1 MKSGPDVL
9 ADLDG
14 GRGGGG
20 KFATDVLWNQMW
32 NCKVVNDALQH
43 RQNHPANSI

>member
-14 GRGGGG
+14 GRGGG
-20 KFATDVLWNQMW
+20 N
-32 NCKVVNDALQH
+32 LQLMYCET
-43 RQNHPANSI
+43 RCETVK

>member
-14 GRGGGG
+14 GKGGGG
-20 KFATDVLWNQMW
+20 N
-32 NCKVVNDALQH
+32 LQLMYCET
-43 RQNHPANSI
+43 RCETVK